1 MLDLDASLVDQPA
14 LAAHITAGSGLRIDA
29 RDLAPQLRIFAK
41 RRAMATLGARL
52 DERQGEGQGCPVIFY
67 GSGDFHHLSTLFIER
82 ARVPVTVIH
91 FDNHPD
97 WVRFPPTHNCGGWV
111 NRALALPHVGR
122 VVTIGPCSDDLS
134 RPEYKTANLRAVANG
149 RLEVHA
155 WRHAP
160 SGVLGEYGDTPGW
173 RQQGRALHWRALA
186 SQDWDAFLSSLI
198 ARLPAT
204 ALWIT
209 LDKDV
214 LGPAEACTNW
224 DQGAMP
230 LDHVLVALA
239 RLAGARDIAGVDICG
254 EWSPPLFTDPLR
266 AILARLDHPANDT
279 PSAQALAVNDATNAR
294 LLECFERV
302 LH

>member
-1 MLDLDASLVDQPA
+1 MLDLDASLVAQPA
-14 LAAHITAGSGLRIDA
+14 LAARITAGSGLRIDA
-29 RDLAPQLRIFAK
+29 GDLAPRLRIFAT
-41 RRAMATLGARL
+41 RRAMAELGARL
-52 DERQGEGQGCPVIFY
+52 DERQSEGNGCPVIFY
-67 GSGDFHHLSTLFIER
+67 GSGDFHHLSTLFIQR

-111 NRALALPHVGR
+111 NRALALPNVVR
-122 VVTIGPCSDDLS
+122 VITIGPCSDDLA
-134 RPEYKTANLRAVANG
+134 RPEWKTANLPAVANG

-155 WRHAP
+155 WSHAP
-160 SGVLGEYGDTPGW
+160 SRVLGGYGDTPGW
-173 RQQGRALHWRALA
+173 SQRDRALHWRALA

-214 LGPAEACTNW
+214 LAPAEACTNW
-224 DQGAMP
+224 DQGTMP
-230 LDHVLVALA
+230 LDHVLRAIE
-239 RLAGARDIAGVDICG
+239 RLAGARDIAGVDVCG
-254 EWSPPLFTDPLR
+254 DWSPPRFSDPLR
-266 AILARLDHPANDT
+266 TVLAHLDHPAIAT

-294 LLECFERV
+294 LLACLDRV